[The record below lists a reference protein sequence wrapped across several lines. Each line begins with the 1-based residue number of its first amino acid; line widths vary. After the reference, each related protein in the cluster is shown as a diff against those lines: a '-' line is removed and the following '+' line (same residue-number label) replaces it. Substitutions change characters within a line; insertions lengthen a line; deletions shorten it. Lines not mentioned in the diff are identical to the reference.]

1 MDCLRPPEP
10 EITYIEVEEIANM
23 EDRPLTFAEN
33 KEEGM

>member
-23 EDRPLTFAEN
+23 DRPLTFAEN